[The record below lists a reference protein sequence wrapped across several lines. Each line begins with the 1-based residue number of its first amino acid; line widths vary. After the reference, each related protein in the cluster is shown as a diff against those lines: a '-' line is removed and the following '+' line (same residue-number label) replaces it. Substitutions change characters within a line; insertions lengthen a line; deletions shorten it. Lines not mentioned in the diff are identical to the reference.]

1 MRIHKGKKTLSIAL
15 SILFLFCTVLS
26 GSFIG
31 VKDSSNVVSA
41 ASARQVENLDRGL
54 VAIKTSS
61 GVYLSWRYLGTDS
74 SSIGFYI
81 YRNGS
86 KANSSLITNSTNYL
100 DASGST
106 SSTYYVQAVV
116 NGSVTDTSKT
126 VSVQSTNYFDIPLN
140 KPSGGTTPDGT
151 AYTYSPNDASVADL
165 DGDGEYEIILKWD
178 PSNSK
183 DNSQDGYTGNV
194 IIDAYKLNGTRLW
207 RIDLGINI
215 RAGAHY
221 TQFMVYDFD
230 GDGCAEMICKT
241 ADGTVDGTGSV
252 IGSSS
257 KDNRNSSG
265 RILSGSEYLTLFDGK
280 TGANLNTINYE
291 PGRGTV
297 SDWGDSYG
305 NRVDRFLAAVAYLDG
320 KTPSVVMCRGYYTRA
335 VLVAYNVVNN
345 KLVKKWT
352 FDSNSSGNSAYA
364 GQGNHNLAV
373 ADVDQ
378 DGYDEI
384 VYGACTIDH
393 DGTGLYSNSLGHGDA
408 IHVGD
413 FLPSRSGLE
422 IWSCFE
428 TSPYGAALRD
438 AKNGNII
445 FNYTASSDTGRAL
458 AGNFISGNNSAEFV
472 SSASSNVYDG
482 SGSTVAQWSDITKW
496 NPNFA
501 VYWDAD
507 LEQEVLDRTMVDS
520 YDNGR
525 ILTASG
531 VTYINGSKS
540 NASLVADILGDWRE
554 EIIWP
559 TSDGTALR
567 VYQTT
572 DVTSSRVYTLMH
584 DTQYRCQ
591 IASQNVA
598 YNQPAH
604 TSFFLGTGYSL
615 PSQPNVYAAGTTTST
630 SSTTV
635 SNGWYYIK
643 NPNSQKYLQVTDNT
657 LASGQN
663 VEIGTGSGV
672 DGQKWYVENASDGSF
687 TLKNGLGYMLDVV
700 NASADDGANIN
711 IWPYNGCNA
720 QYYKLAS
727 TSTSG
732 VYGILTKASNYASGL
747 DIYNFGT
754 TDGSNVCQWT
764 YYGNTCQLWKF
775 ESTTAPSGSS
785 SSSPSPSSGTTS
797 TSYDWNFSNSAFTAL
812 STISS
817 NTTVDSLTLVATS
830 SKTMSMKS
838 GSASYNGTNYTNY
851 LALGGAG
858 STSYRALKFDANGS
872 CTITVTG
879 KSSGSSTRYLAV
891 CDANEN
897 QLGTIECTSSLGTQ
911 SYNYTGSAGTIYLY
925 STGSGI
931 NLYEV
936 KVN

>member
-1 MRIHKGKKTLSIAL
+1 MYIKGRKTLSVAL
-15 SILFLFCTVLS
+15 SIVLLFCTILS
-26 GSFIG
+26 GSFLG
-31 VKDSSNVVSA
+31 AVKTGSSNTVFA
-41 ASARQVENLDRGL
+41 ASSRQVENLDRGL

-86 KANSSLITNSTNYL
+86 KVNSSLITNSTNYL
-100 DASGST
+100 DTSGSS
-106 SSTYYVQAVV
+106 SSTYYVQGVV
-116 NGSVTDTSKT
+116 NGSVTDTSNK
-126 VSVQSTNYFDIPLN
+126 VSVQSNNYFDISLN

-151 AYTYSPNDASVADL
+151 TYTYSPNDASVADL

-230 GDGCAEMICKT
+230 GDGSAEMICKT
-241 ADGTVDGTGSV
+241 ADGTVDGKGSV

-257 KDNRNSSG
+257 KDYRNSSG

-280 TGANLNTINYE
+280 TGANLDTIDYE

-297 SDWGDSYG
+297 SSWGDSYG
-305 NRVDRFLAAVAYLDG
+305 NRVDRFLAAVAYLNG
-320 KTPSVVMCRGYYTRA
+320 QTPSVVMCRGYYTRA
-335 VLVAYNVVNN
+335 VLVAYNVVNK
-345 KLVKKWT
+345 KLVKQWK
-352 FDSNSSGNSAYA
+352 FDSASSGNSAYA

-393 DGTGLYSNSLGHGDA
+393 NGSGLYSSSLGHGDA
-408 IHVGD
+408 LHVSD
-413 FLPSRSGLE
+413 FLPDRSGLE

-438 AKNGNII
+438 AKTGSII
-445 FNYTASSDTGRAL
+445 FRNTASSDTGRAL

-472 SSASSNVYDG
+472 SSASSDVYNG
-482 SGSTVAQWSDITKW
+482 SGSTVAQWSSITKW

-520 YDNGR
+520 YDGGR
-525 ILTASG
+525 LLTASG
-531 VTYINGSKS
+531 VTYTNSSKS
-540 NASLVADILGDWRE
+540 NCSLAADILGDWRE

-572 DVTSSRVYTLMH
+572 NVTSSRVYTLMH

-615 PSQPNVYAAGTTTST
+615 PSQPNVYAAGKTATTTT
-630 SSTTV
+630 PTV
-635 SNGWYYIK
+635 ADGWYYIK
-643 NPNSQKYLQVTDNT
+643 NPNSQKYLQVADNT
-657 LASGQN
+657 LAYGQN
-663 VEIGTGSGV
+663 VEIGTGSGAA
-672 DGQKWYVENASDGSF
+672 GQRWYVTNASDGSF
-687 TLKNGLGYMLDVV
+687 TLKNGLGYMLDIV
-700 NASADDGANIN
+700 NGSADDGTNVQ
-711 IWPYNGCNA
+711 IWPSNGADA
-720 QYYKLAS
+720 QTFKLTA

-732 VYGILTKASNYASGL
+732 VYGILTKASNYASCL
-747 DIYNFGT
+747 DVYGFGT
-754 TDGSNVCQWT
+754 TDGTNVNQWT
-764 YYGNTCQLWKF
+764 YYTNTCQLWKF
-775 ESTTAPSGSS
+775 ESTTAPTDTGNSS
-785 SSSPSPSSGTTS
+785 SSTGSAT
-797 TSYDWNFSNSAFTAL
+797 TSYDWNFSNSSFTNL
-812 STISS
+812 NTISS
-817 NTTVDSLTLVATS
+817 NQTVNNLTLVATS
-830 SKTMSMKS
+830 SKTMSVK
-838 GSASYNGTNYTNY
+838 SASATCNGTTYSHC
-851 LALGGAG
+851 LALGGSG
-858 STSYRALKFDANGS
+858 STSYRALKFNVNGS
-872 CTITVTG
+872 CTITITG

-891 CDANEN
+891 CDVSGN
-897 QLGTIECTSSLGTQ
+897 QLGTITCTSSIDTQ
-911 SYNYTGSAGTIYLY
+911 SYSYTGSAGTIYLY

-936 KVN
+936 KVG

>member
-1 MRIHKGKKTLSIAL
+1 MRLYKGKKTVSFLLSF
-15 SILFLFCTVLS
+15 LFLFCAVLS

-31 VKDSSNVVSA
+31 VTTVDQNNTVSA

-86 KANSSLITNSTNYL
+86 KVNSSLLTSSTNYL
-100 DASGST
+100 DASGSS
-106 SSTYYVQAVV
+106 SSTYYVQGVV
-116 NGSVTDTSKT
+116 NGTVTDTSDT
-126 VSVQSTNYFDIPLN
+126 VSVQANNYFDISIN

-151 AYTYSPNDASVADL
+151 TYTYSPNDASVADL

-178 PSNSK
+178 PSNSQ
-183 DNSQDGYTGNV
+183 DNSKDGYTGNV
-194 IIDAYKLNGTRLW
+194 ILDAYKLNGTRLW
-207 RIDLGINI
+207 RIDLGKNI

-230 GDGCAEMICKT
+230 GDGAAEMVCKT
-241 ADGTVDGTGSV
+241 ADGTKDGTGST

-257 KDNRNSSG
+257 ADYRTSPG
-265 RILSGSEYLTLFDGK
+265 RILSGPEYLTLFDGK
-280 TGANLNTINYE
+280 TGANLDTIDYE

-297 SDWGDSYG
+297 SSWGDSYG
-305 NRVDRFLAAVAYLDG
+305 NRVDRFLAAVAYLNG
-320 KTPSVVMCRGYYTRA
+320 TTPSVVMCRGYYTRS
-335 VLVAYNVVNN
+335 VLVAYNVENK
-345 KLVKKWT
+345 KLVKQWK

-393 DGTGLYSNSLGHGDA
+393 NGKGLYSSSLGHGDA
-408 IHVGD
+408 LHVGD

-438 AKNGNII
+438 AKTGNTI

-472 SSASSNVYDG
+472 SSASANVYNG

-501 VYWDAD
+501 VYWDGD
-507 LEQEVLDRTMVDS
+507 LEQEVLDRTMVDG
-520 YDNGR
+520 YGKGR
-525 ILTASG
+525 LLTASG
-531 VTYINGSKS
+531 VTYTNSTKS
-540 NASLVADILGDWRE
+540 NCSIAADILGDWRE
-554 EIIWP
+554 EIVWP
-559 TSDGTALR
+559 ASDGNSLR

-572 DVTSSRVYTLMH
+572 SVTSSRVYTLMH

-615 PSQPNVYAAGTTTST
+615 PSQPNVYAAGA
-630 SSTTV
+630 SSTPAASTLAD
-635 SNGWYYIK
+635 GWYYIK
-643 NPNSQKYLQVTDNT
+643 NPASQKYLQVKDNT

-672 DGQKWYVENASDGSF
+672 DGQRWYLTNAGDGSF
-687 TLKNGLGYMLDVV
+687 TLKNGLGNMLDVSGGS
-700 NASADDGANIN
+700 SADGTNIITWPANGG
-711 IWPYNGCNA
+711 NG
-720 QYYKLAS
+720 QSYKLAA

-732 VYGILTKASNYASGL
+732 VYGILTKASSYASSL
-747 DIYNFGT
+747 DIFEFGT
-754 TDGSNVCQWT
+754 TDGSNVNQWT
-764 YYGNTCQLWKF
+764 YYANTCQLWKL
-775 ESTTAPSGSS
+775 ESTTAPSGSGS
-785 SSSPSPSSGTTS
+785 GSGTAAS
-797 TSYDWNFSNSAFTAL
+797 TSYDWNFSHSAFSGL
-812 STISS
+812 GTISS
-817 NTTVDSLTLVATS
+817 SQTVHDLTLVANS
-830 SKTMSMKS
+830 AKTLTMKS
-838 GSASYNGTNYTNY
+838 CSASYNGTNYSNY
-851 LALGGAG
+851 LALGGGG
-858 STSYRALKFDANGS
+858 STSYRALKFNVNGP
-872 CTITVTG
+872 CTITVIG
-879 KSSGSSTRYLAV
+879 KSSGSSTRTLAV
-891 CDANEN
+891 CDSSGNS
-897 QLGTIECTSSLGTQ
+897 LGTISCTSSLASGT
-911 SYNYTGSAGTIYLY
+911 YNYTGSAGTVYVY

-936 KVN
+936 KVS

>member
-1 MRIHKGKKTLSIAL
+1 MNLYKGKKTKRTVSFLLSFI
-15 SILFLFCTVLS
+15 FLFCTVLS

-31 VKDSSNVVSA
+31 VTIADQSNIVTA

-86 KANSSLITNSTNYL
+86 KINSSLLTSSTNYL
-100 DASGST
+100 DTSGSS

-116 NGSVTDTSKT
+116 NGSVTDTSDT
-126 VSVQSTNYFDIPLN
+126 VSVQANNYFDISLN

-207 RIDLGINI
+207 RIDLGKNI

-230 GDGCAEMICKT
+230 GDGAAEMVCKT
-241 ADGTVDGTGSV
+241 ADGTKDGTGSI

-257 KDNRNSSG
+257 ADYRTSAG
-265 RILSGSEYLTLFDGK
+265 RILSGPEYLTLFDGK
-280 TGANLNTINYE
+280 TGANLDTIDYE

-297 SDWGDSYG
+297 SAWGDSYG
-305 NRVDRFLAAVAYLDG
+305 NRVDRFLAAVAYLNG

-335 VLVAYNVVNN
+335 VLVAYNVENK
-345 KLVKKWT
+345 KLVKQWK
-352 FDSNSSGNSAYA
+352 FDSDSSGNSAYA

-393 DGTGLYSNSLGHGDA
+393 NGKGLYSTGLKHGDA
-408 IHVGD
+408 LHVGD
-413 FLPSRSGLE
+413 FLPDRSGLE

-428 TSPYGAALRD
+428 SSPYGAALRD
-438 AKNGNII
+438 ASTGNSI
-445 FNYTASSDTGRAL
+445 FKYTASSDTGRAL
-458 AGNFISGNNSAEFV
+458 AGNFIPGNNSAEFV
-472 SSASSNVYDG
+472 SSASSNVYNG

-501 VYWDAD
+501 VYWDDD
-507 LEQEVLDRTMVDS
+507 LEQEVLDRTMVDG
-520 YDNGR
+520 YGKGR
-525 ILTASG
+525 LLTASG
-531 VTYINGSKS
+531 VTYTNGSKS
-540 NASLVADILGDWRE
+540 NCSIAADILGDWRE
-554 EIIWP
+554 EIVWP

-567 VYQTT
+567 VYVTT
-572 DVTSSRVYTLMH
+572 SVTSSRVYTLMH

-615 PSQPNVYAAGTTTST
+615 PSQPNVYAAGAS
-630 SSTTV
+630 SSTPSSSTIAD
-635 SNGWYYIK
+635 GWYYIK
-643 NPNSQKYLQVTDNT
+643 NPASQKYLQVEDNT

-663 VEIGTGSGV
+663 VEIGTGTGV
-672 DGQKWYVENASDGSF
+672 DGQKWYLTNASDGSF
-687 TLKNGLGYMLDVV
+687 TLKNGLGYMLDVYGS
-700 NASADDGANIN
+700 SAADGTNII
-711 IWPYNGCNA
+711 IWPANGGNG
-720 QYYKLAS
+720 QSFKLAA

-732 VYGILTKASNYASGL
+732 VYGILTKASNYASSL

-754 TDGSNVCQWT
+754 TDGSNVNEWT
-764 YYGNTCQLWKF
+764 YYTNTCQLWKF

-785 SSSPSPSSGTTS
+785 TTTS
-797 TSYDWNFSNSAFTAL
+797 TSYDWNFSDSAFSGL
-812 STISS
+812 GTISS
-817 NTTVDSLTLVATS
+817 NQTVNNLTLLATS
-830 SKTMSMKS
+830 AKTMSIKS
-838 GSASYNGTNYTNY
+838 GSASYNGTSYSNY
-851 LALGGAG
+851 LALGGGG
-858 STSYRALKFDANGS
+858 STSYRALKFDVNGS

-879 KSSGSSTRYLAV
+879 KSSGSSTRTLAL
-891 CDANEN
+891 CDSNGN
-897 QLGTIECTSSLGTQ
+897 QLGTISCTSSLASGT
-911 SYNYTGSAGTIYLY
+911 YNYTGSAGTLYIY

-936 KVN
+936 KIS